1 MASLSLRSSRR
12 GLLLAGLVLAIASA
26 CAPPDTPPRADGV
39 RWVLAHVR
47 GIT

>member
-1 MASLSLRSSRR
+1 MASRSLRSSRR